1 MSRGH
6 KMKHT
11 KNQSLKVTNE
21 NRYDE
26 QYDVA
31 QWVKKHGSRIYA
43 ENGKTLPTMPKWLYT
58 K

>member
-1 MSRGH
+1 
-6 KMKHT
+6 MKHT
-11 KNQSLKVTNE
+11 KKQSLKVTNE